1 MTVEQMRRGI
11 ARLKDRIGEL
21 RAFDV
26 AAMITETPPE
36 IAALETAIER
46 TLVKIFGENTADA
59 GRYLPASNIQ
69 WHAGYAMGDYPQF
82 GHYRE
87 GIKKNIGRSIA
98 LLEQAIKTLEEEIED
113 ASRDAGEARP
123 TADSVQSGG
132 RRVFIG
138 HGGSLIWKDLKD
150 FIQDRL
156 KLPWEEFNRVPAA
169 GLTTTARLSEML
181 DTAGMAFLVMTGEDE
196 RADGALLARM
206 NVVHEAG
213 LFQGRLGFKRAIVLL
228 EQGCEE
234 FSNIHGLGQLRFPK
248 GNIASIFEKI
258 REVLEREGLLN
269 T

>member
-1 MTVEQMRRGI
+1 MRRGI
-11 ARLKDRIGEL
+11 ARLKERIGEL

-46 TLVKIFGENTADA
+46 TVVKIFGEKTADSV
-59 GRYLPASNIQ
+59 RYLPASKLRWRAVFATEN
-69 WHAGYAMGDYPQF
+69 YPQF
-82 GHYRE
+82 HHYRE
-87 GIKKNIGRSIA
+87 GIKKNIDRSIA
-98 LLEQAIKTLEEEIED
+98 ILEQAIKTLQEDIED
-113 ASRDAGEARP
+113 ASEDASGDAGEARP
-123 TADSVQSGG
+123 TAESVELGG

-169 GLTTTARLSEML
+169 GVTTTARLSEML